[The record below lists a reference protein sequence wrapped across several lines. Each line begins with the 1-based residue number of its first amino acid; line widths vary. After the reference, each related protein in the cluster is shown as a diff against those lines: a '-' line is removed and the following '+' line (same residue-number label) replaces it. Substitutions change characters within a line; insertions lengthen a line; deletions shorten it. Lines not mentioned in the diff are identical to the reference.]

1 MTGMASNSL
10 SGPFPGRNLAH
21 VASAKGQIPDFAS
34 RHFAETFTDC
44 DDLGPFSAAKFF
56 LPDGFEFWIYK
67 YEGTP
72 AGTVE
77 IFFESQLPN
86 WEVRLSELL
95 KFLAVSSEALIWKNA
110 AYWNTP

>member
-1 MTGMASNSL
+1 MTDIIPSSL
-10 SGPFPGRNLAH
+10 SGPVPEKNLAH
-21 VASAKGQIPDFAS
+21 VASAKGQLPDFTS
-34 RHFAETFTDC
+34 RFFGKVFTDC

-67 YEGTP
+67 YEGTL

-77 IFFESQLPN
+77 IFFESQLPS
-86 WEVRLSELL
+86 WEVRLNEILN
-95 KFLAVSSEALIWKNA
+95 FLAISPGSLIWKNT